1 MYLIRLLKKFY
12 LAVILKSV
20 PTLIQGFHRVL
31 RGLQGWLDVVIA
43 LAISSIITLDGLY
56 WIRHWCDCI
65 LLEIWDCI
73 TTRRRITRRVRLWY
87 IMEWRI
93 IEII

>member
-1 MYLIRLLKKFY
+1 MYLIRLQKKFY

-31 RGLQGWLDVVIA
+31 RGLQGWLDVVMA
-43 LAISSIITLDGLY
+43 LAISSIITLDSLY
-56 WIRHWCDCI
+56 WIRQWYVCI

-73 TTRRRITRRVRLWY
+73 TISRCITRRMRLWH

-93 IEII
+93 I